1 MDGAV
6 FVLLSLWGK
15 EYQIWK
21 KEGGILH
28 GLTLFEAS
36 AQMVVQVGLR
46 RKDSMKKNKAKS
58 PNLGLCASNSKDFL
72 EKSLTS
78 YCTAQLR
85 FPKIQFMA

>member
-1 MDGAV
+1 
-6 FVLLSLWGK
+6 
-15 EYQIWK
+15 
-21 KEGGILH
+21 
-28 GLTLFEAS
+28 
-36 AQMVVQVGLR
+36 MVVQVGLR